1 MNERSETPRRVAA
14 TATRRATRTASAKA
28 AVATRTA
35 ARKTAVKKAVPRK
48 AAAKKTVAR
57 KTATKATATKTAAT
71 RKTAA
76 KKTATKRT
84 PAKTAA
90 SRRGTARKTTTSRR
104 GDAGSA
110 PVFIRHYCQGIGDC
124 HLLRFVKDDGSPWH
138 MLIDCGLHSSVP
150 GATQT
155 MDAIVADLAKLTRRI
170 DVLVITHEHWD
181 HVSGFSTAA
190 EHFAGI
196 DVGEVWMAWTEN
208 ARDPQAREFDQ
219 FKGKALSAL
228 QRASLRLDG
237 MRALDANMSSVRNG
251 LQALLGFQF
260 GAKGE
265 KVRTA
270 RDAGAALNTEGVKY
284 LEPSAQA
291 LQPDG
296 LANLRIYVLGPPR
309 DTSYFSIRERTS
321 EMYAATAA
329 AASLDQALGPDDIC
343 AADTLAPFDPNLGL
357 ALDDAMG
364 SGQITD
370 GDDAALRRLVRDVY
384 AADGGAVAAGAKP
397 TTDQRWRRIDGDWL
411 GASADLAMQ
420 LDDRTNNSSLVLAF
434 EFVDSG
440 RVLLFAADAQ
450 IGNWLSWQDLKWN
463 VDGKSVSGPE
473 LLSRV
478 VYYKVGHHG
487 SQNATARSKGLQ
499 LMNDPDLAAFVPTN
513 QVDAKRVKW
522 GEMPFRGILDDLDK
536 RADGRVIR
544 ADDAWLKSGAVDA
557 RFRKASGALQSV
569 APGDDGLWVDV
580 EVR

>member
-14 TATRRATRTASAKA
+14 TSTRRS
-28 AVATRTA
+28 ATRTA
-35 ARKTAVKKAVPRK
+35 AARTAVAKKTAGKKAAVKKAAPRK
-48 AAAKKTVAR
+48 AAAKKTVVR
-57 KTATKATATKTAAT
+57 KTATKAAAKKAAT
-71 RKTAA
+71 RTTAA

-84 PAKTAA
+84 PAKAA
-90 SRRGTARKTTTSRR
+90 ATRRGAAKKTTALRR
-104 GDAGSA
+104 GDAA

-124 HLLRFVKDDGSPWH
+124 HLLRFVKDDGDPWY

-150 GATQT
+150 DATTT
-155 MDAIVADLAKLTRRI
+155 MDAIVADIARTTQRI

-208 ARDPQAREFDQ
+208 ARDAQAREFDQ

-237 MRALDANMSSVRNG
+237 MSALDANMNGVRSG

-265 KVRTA
+265 KVRAA

-284 LEPSAQA
+284 LEPSADA

-296 LANLRIYVLGPPR
+296 LGNLRIYVLGPPR

-321 EMYAATAA
+321 EMYAAAA
-329 AASLDQALGPDDIC
+329 AVASLDQALGPDDVC

-364 SGQITD
+364 SGQTTD

-384 AADGGAVAAGAKP
+384 AADGSATVVDGKP
-397 TTDQRWRRIDGDWL
+397 TNDQRWRRIDGDWL

-487 SQNATARSKGLQ
+487 SRNATAKSKGLQ
-499 LMNDPDLAAFVPTN
+499 LMSDPDFAAFVPTN
-513 QVDAKRVKW
+513 EIDAKRVKW
-522 GEMPFRGILDDLDK
+522 GEMPFRGILDDLEK

-544 ADDAWLKSGAVDA
+544 ADDAWLRTGTVDP
-557 RFRKASGALQSV
+557 RFRKASGALRRV

-580 EVR
+580 EVQ